1 MNQKT
6 DTVSEGP
13 AKRIEPFGPNIFELI
28 DSNIQKQDL
37 GSTFIKLRSDI
48 GVLNSL
54 ISYPPPP
61 LKKIANLLACS
72 RTQCHATI

>member
-13 AKRIEPFGPNIFELI
+13 AKRIEPFGLHIFELI

-37 GSTFIKLRSDI
+37 GSTYIKLHSDT
-48 GVLNSL
+48 GVMNAV
-54 ISYPPPP
+54 ISYPPP
-61 LKKIANLLACS
+61 L
-72 RTQCHATI
+72 

>member
-1 MNQKT
+1 MNKKT

-13 AKRIEPFGPNIFELI
+13 AKRIEPFGLHIFELI

-37 GSTFIKLRSDI
+37 SSTYIKPRSDI
-48 GVLNSL
+48 GVMNAV

-61 LKKIANLLACS
+61 LKIANLMTCS
-72 RTQCHATI
+72 RTQCRATI